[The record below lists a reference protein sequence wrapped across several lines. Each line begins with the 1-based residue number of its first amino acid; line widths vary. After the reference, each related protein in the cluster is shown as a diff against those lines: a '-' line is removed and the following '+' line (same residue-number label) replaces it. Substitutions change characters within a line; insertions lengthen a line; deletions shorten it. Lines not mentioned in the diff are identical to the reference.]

1 MIQLVTTRQNKWL
14 DYTKTNT
21 LELVRKHHFPLYL
34 LIDINRTKIEV
45 KMEWN
50 KHGKQNE
57 GKLKKIN
64 ERKRLKT
71 FTLFSYIF
79 MDLGIYCK

>member
-1 MIQLVTTRQNKWL
+1 MYLSSCNLV
-14 DYTKTNT
+14 
-21 LELVRKHHFPLYL
+21 
-34 LIDINRTKIEV
+34 IDINRTKTEV

-64 ERKRLKT
+64 GKEKIEK
-71 FTLFSYIF
+71 FYFIF
-79 MDLGIYCK
+79 LHFHGYRNLLQIIISIQCNSR